1 MIPWKEHTAPDGRKY
16 YYNKESKESRWVMP
30 EEMKKAA
37 AANGGGGAK
46 DGAGPAAAGWGGGV
60 RRDGAGR
67 GRSPA
72 DYSLL
77 DLCAQSSHP
86 RTVCT
91 HPPYIPPPPMIDS
104 SAAKPEGKVQT
115 VTLDKAQ
122 AAAKAAPAAAVPA
135 AAAAAVSA
143 DIGSAARCT
152 CLPQV
157 CSVTE

>member
-46 DGAGPAAAGWGGGV
+46 DGAGPAAAGWAGGILPGGQDKV
-60 RRDGAGR
+60 EYGGRAGPAAAGLAWCLTRDREGR

-72 DYSLL
+72 DTLLL
-77 DLCAQSSHP
+77 DICAQSSHP

-91 HPPYIPPPPMIDS
+91 SPPLSLLPHDS
-104 SAAKPEGKVQT
+104 FIRS
-115 VTLDKAQ
+115 Q
-122 AAAKAAPAAAVPA
+122 A
-135 AAAAAVSA
+135 
-143 DIGSAARCT
+143 
-152 CLPQV
+152 
-157 CSVTE
+157 

>member
-37 AANGGGGAK
+37 SANGGGAK
-46 DGAGPAAAGWGGGV
+46 DGAGPAAAGWAGRL
-60 RRDGAGR
+60 RRDGEGR

-72 DYSLL
+72 DSL
-77 DLCAQSSHP
+77 DISVPRARTCALN
-86 RTVCT
+86 V
-91 HPPYIPPPPMIDS
+91 PPLAPPPPMVDS

-135 AAAAAVSA
+135 AAASAVSA
-143 DIGSAARCT
+143 DIGSATHCT
-152 CLPQV
+152 CLPQCV
-157 CSVTE
+157 Q